1 MSLVL
6 NTNIDA
12 LIAQNS
18 LTTSGSQLTTALQ
31 QLSSGLQINSAAD
44 NAAGYAIAQGMTSQ
58 INGLNTATNNT
69 NDGVSL
75 TQTAQ
80 GSLQQITNDLQTM
93 RNLAVQSLN
102 ATNSSQ
108 DRQDLNQQFQQLAA
122 DINQVAQTA
131 SFNGVN
137 LLDGSFQGAT
147 FQIGANAGQT
157 ITVASVSS
165 AAANNLGQLYTST
178 SAGAGAYTSTGA
190 TGGTAVA
197 NGDSGSFTVKFG
209 NNTYTTGAVSLTG
222 NQATD
227 LKTIAAAITQA
238 TGNSGVVATVNS
250 AGTGINLS
258 STTQQAVN
266 ITYSGTTGHETLSTF
281 GLSQYNT
288 LGGFTAAGTG
298 ISSTAYGNL
307 NIPGGET
314 LTGSTAP
321 TAATL
326 AINSTATGY
335 LTIGS
340 SVISLGFTSTNTATA
355 SAEATFVAQQI
366 QTQGASSGITASVN
380 TSGAISVQ
388 YAGTSVPAV
397 SYSVS
402 PNSGTGTAGPSL
414 SDLFG
419 STTSFSANTAP
430 DTATFT
436 VKIGTGSSATTV
448 TANPVSLTGN
458 QATDLQAVANAI
470 TTAAGMDGVTASVNA
485 AGTAIDLNSNTS
497 QTVTVSAVFA
507 GGGTAGAAQGSETA
521 ASFGFAGTGG
531 STAIT
536 TAATASSTVNTSN
549 VGSVDSSNQVLI
561 QMDAA
566 LQQIAT
572 TGAQL
577 GAYQNRFQAAVTG
590 LQTDSQNLSAAKSQ
604 IVDTN
609 YAQATSNL
617 SKAQIL
623 QQASTSMVAQA
634 NTIPQNILT
643 LLQKLP

>member
-108 DRQDLNQQFQQLAA
+108 DRVDLNQQFQQLSA

-165 AAANNLGQLYTST
+165 AQANNLGQLYTST
-178 SAGAGAYTSTGA
+178 SPGASAYTSTGA
-190 TGGTAVA
+190 TGGAAVA
-197 NGDSGSFTVKFG
+197 NGDAGSFTVNFG

-222 NQATD
+222 SQATD

-238 TGNSGVVATVNS
+238 TGNGGVVATVNS

-258 STTQQAVN
+258 STTAQPVS
-266 ITYSGTTGHETLSTF
+266 ITYARTTGSETLSTF

-298 ISSTAYGNL
+298 VTSAAYAALGMPAASTTTQTASGTAVTGTTATT
-307 NIPGGET
+307 PGDTGT
-314 LTGSTAP
+314 ITINGHAANFTYGSTAGASV
-321 TAATL
+321 TAAEAAVNALTTTTGVTATVGLNGGLTL
-326 AINSTATGY
+326 TATGPTAPTVAY
-335 LTIGS
+335 SNGLGNTGGESATTIGLNTTFAAS
-340 SVISLGFTSTNTATA
+340 TTTNT
-355 SAEATFVAQQI
+355 QD
-366 QTQGASSGITASVN
+366 
-380 TSGAISVQ
+380 
-388 YAGTSVPAV
+388 
-397 SYSVS
+397 
-402 PNSGTGTAGPSL
+402 TGT
-414 SDLFG
+414 
-419 STTSFSANTAP
+419 FS
-430 DTATFT
+430 
-436 VKIGTGSSATTV
+436 VVIGTGSSAKTV
-448 TANPVSLTGN
+448 GTGPVTLTGN
-458 QATDLQAVANAI
+458 QAADLAAVASAI
-470 TTAAGMDGVTASVNA
+470 STAAGVDGVTASVNS
-485 AGTAIDLNSNTS
+485 AGTAINLSSNTS
-497 QTVTVSAVFA
+497 QTVTVSATFA
-507 GGGTAGAAQGSETA
+507 GGGTSGAAKGTETV
-521 ASFGFAGTGG
+521 ASFGFAGAAG

-536 TAATASSTVNTSN
+536 AAVSAGSTVNTSN
-549 VGSVDSSNQVLI
+549 VLSVDSSNQVLI

-609 YAQATSNL
+609 YALATSNL